1 MNLIEKS
8 IVTID
13 QPLYKDIQMELS
25 TMFKVYKYINAFN
38 GFGLVGVLAESVAD
52 SIKKEVQFQIANRTP
67 IPEPE
72 IKNDPID
79 FFTVVMNNIEK
90 QS

>member
-8 IVTID
+8 IVTVNT
-13 QPLYKDIQMELS
+13 LVKDIQMKLS

-67 IPEPE
+67 IPETE

>member
-1 MNLIEKS
+1 MK
-8 IVTID
+8 
-13 QPLYKDIQMELS
+13 LS

-67 IPEPE
+67 IPIPE
-72 IKNDPID
+72 SEAKPEVPD
-79 FFTVVMNNIEK
+79 FFTVVMSNHMEK
-90 QS
+90 